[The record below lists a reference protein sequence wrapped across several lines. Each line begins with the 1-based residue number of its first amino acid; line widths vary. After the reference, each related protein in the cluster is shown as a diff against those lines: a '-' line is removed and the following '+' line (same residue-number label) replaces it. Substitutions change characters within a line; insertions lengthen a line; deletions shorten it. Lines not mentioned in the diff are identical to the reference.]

1 MRVPSFLTSIPRRW
15 RTPRAI
21 LSLFIVELLFSVA
34 ALALYGIAQPDLYR
48 TRLWK
53 EGSNHGWNSNPKEII
68 YAYANYRPIPT
79 PLPWSQFITNFNV
92 VIAVLSLFIL
102 LVKGIM
108 FITHVF
114 HPLLS
119 AVVHAVLVALYAV
132 SIHAQT
138 ASDMSDPKYPQK
150 GAPWYITKGCG
161 APVDPALHG
170 YCQQATGTLA
180 VTVLLW
186 YVRYLLLLP
195 HLESHITTP
204 DRRAEDP
211 KEQTRLTKRQHPLH
225 HLPHPL
231 PGLPLPHCFP
241 PCLRRFEDLGFR
253 IPITPMGND
262 ASPAN
267 ARYNRWAQIA
277 DDTAD
282 DGISDAWRRTESGE
296 GAGKRKG

>member
-1 MRVPSFLTSIPRRW
+1 VHTLNSPCPRRAGLKNHVREPPLLVRRPPLSSFLSSCLSRPGPSSLQHHLFKTSPLSYEPTAAMRIPSLLTSIPRRW

-21 LSLFIVELLFSVA
+21 LSLFIVELLLSVA

-53 EGSNHGWNSNPKEII
+53 EGSNHGWNSNPNEII

-138 ASDMSDPKYPQK
+138 ASDMSDPKHPQK

-186 YVRYLLLLP
+186 YVLYLLSLP

-204 DRRAEDP
+204 DRRVEDP
-211 KEQTRLTKRQHPLH
+211 KHRL
-225 HLPHPL
+225 
-231 PGLPLPHCFP
+231 G
-241 PCLRRFEDLGFR
+241 
-253 IPITPMGND
+253 
-262 ASPAN
+262 
-267 ARYNRWAQIA
+267 
-277 DDTAD
+277 
-282 DGISDAWRRTESGE
+282 
-296 GAGKRKG
+296 